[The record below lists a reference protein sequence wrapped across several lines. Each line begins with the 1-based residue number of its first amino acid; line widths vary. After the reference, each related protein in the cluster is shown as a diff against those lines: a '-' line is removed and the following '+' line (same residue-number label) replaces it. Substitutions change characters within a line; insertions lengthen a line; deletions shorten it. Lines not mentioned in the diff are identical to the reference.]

1 MKKELLS
8 VLTAL
13 VATMTG
19 LQVSAQRP
27 MPF

>member
-19 LQVSAQRP
+19 LQVSTQRP